1 MSPKPKVCQDIQ
13 TMLHYHTCPLA
24 HLEWKTPWDAP
35 DAMLR
40 LTQLCTLLKQLTNA
54 SKTYHMVRAGAVLRS
69 RIAETAPKRRVAEA
83 PKQPRSRGR
92 LTLPSKP
99 IFRDAIARS
108 PANAPAPDKQ
118 TCVHASFSV
127 GCCQHVRLTA
137 LTDLATCLRMH
148 CESLLHP
155 MPAF

>member
-1 MSPKPKVCQDIQ
+1 MVLCNAQAGRA
-13 TMLHYHTCPLA
+13 LHATEAA
-24 HLEWKTPWDAP
+24 HK
-35 DAMLR
+35 R
-40 LTQLCTLLKQLTNA
+40 LQKH
-54 SKTYHMVRAGAVLRS
+54 YHMVWAAAILRGM
-69 RIAETAPKRRVAEA
+69 IAKAAPKRRVAEA
-83 PKQPRSRGR
+83 PKQPRSKGK

-118 TCVHASFSV
+118 TCALASFSV

-155 MPAF
+155 MPAFYRHAHPESGHGRSTTARFEYRAG